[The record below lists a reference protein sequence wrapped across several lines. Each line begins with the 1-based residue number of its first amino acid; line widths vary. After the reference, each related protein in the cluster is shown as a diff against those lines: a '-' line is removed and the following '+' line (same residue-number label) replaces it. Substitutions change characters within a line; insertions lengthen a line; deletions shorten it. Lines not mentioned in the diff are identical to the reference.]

1 MLGHF
6 MAGNLIGHQCKSKNL
21 EPTKKGCSGK
31 QILRYWA
38 FGSLLLGV
46 TLGSGCTHPSQYW
59 RQKMKV
65 GPDYLRPDAKTSEDW
80 IDTKNPRVKAS
91 ISPDLRWWEQF
102 NDPTLNGLIETAYRE
117 NFQLKDSGYR
127 VLAARA
133 NYNIKVGQFL
143 PQSQTLL
150 TGYDRVKYSSNLDF
164 TQRLPENNF
173 SLWSTGFNLTWELD
187 AWGKLRRNIESSQ
200 GSYQASVEEYDGIL
214 VSVVADL
221 ANYYVDYRVAQ
232 TQVESLR
239 KFVVLMQG
247 SLDIAEDRFKGGATT
262 EVDVEQAKLNLA
274 QTQAQIPPNE
284 KRVRHA
290 ANAMCVLLGIST
302 EDLTAKLGKKP
313 IPPAPVEAKTGIP
326 ADLLRRRPDVRQAE
340 RNLAAQCAQI
350 GVAEAELYPSFV
362 INGYLGLYSSDISQ
376 LFSPGSMFGKIG
388 PVADWKI
395 LNYGRLVNNI
405 RMQDA
410 KFQSLG
416 AAYQQTVLNAGRE
429 TENGLIEYIKMDE
442 AAKFQ
447 AKAVQAAVK
456 SVDLAKLQYFEGTVD
471 FNRVYLLERQL
482 VQEQI
487 KLNDNLGSVSMGIIN
502 TYRSLGGGWEMR
514 LEEPAL
520 SEMETRPSPRTEGVT
535 PNAYE
540 TKPRPAGFGY
550 WRELLKN
557 KKVP

>member
-1 MLGHF
+1 MLGSF
-6 MAGNLIGHQCKSKNL
+6 LGHRYKSNIL
-21 EPTKKGCSGK
+21 ELTQKRCSGK
-31 QILRYWA
+31 KILRFWA
-38 FGSLLLGV
+38 FGSLILGV
-46 TLGSGCTHPSQYW
+46 TMGTGCTHPSQYW

-80 IDTKNPRVKAS
+80 IDTKNPKVKAS

-102 NDPTLNGLIETAYRE
+102 NDPILNDLIETAYRE
-117 NFQLKDSGYR
+117 NFQLKDSGFK

-150 TGYDRVKYSSNLDF
+150 TGYDRVNYSSNLDF
-164 TQRLPENNF
+164 TQLLPEESF
-173 SLWSTGFNLTWELD
+173 SIWSTGFNLTWELD
-187 AWGKLRRNIESSQ
+187 VWGKLRRNIESSQ

-214 VSVVADL
+214 VSLVADM
-221 ANYYVDYRVAQ
+221 ANYYVDYRIAQ

-247 SLDIAEDRFKGGATT
+247 SLEIAEERFKGGATT
-262 EVDVEQAKLNLA
+262 EVDVEQAKLNLF
-274 QTQAQIPPNE
+274 QTQAEIPPNE
-284 KRVRHA
+284 KRARQA
-290 ANAMCVLLGIST
+290 ANAMCVLLGISS
-302 EDLTAKLGKKP
+302 EDLAARLGKKP

-326 ADLLRRRPDVRQAE
+326 ADLLRRRPDVRHAE
-340 RNLAAQCAQI
+340 RSLAAQCAQI

-362 INGYLGLYSSDISQ
+362 INGYLGLVSSDLDQ
-376 LFSPGSMFGKIG
+376 LFSPGSMLGRIG
-388 PVADWKI
+388 PAADWKI
-395 LNYGRLVNNI
+395 LNYGRLLNNI

-410 KFQSLG
+410 KFQALG

-429 TENGLIEYIKMDE
+429 AENGLIEYIKMDE
-442 AAKFQ
+442 TAKFQ

-487 KLNDNLGSVSMGIIN
+487 KLNNNLGDVSKGLIY
-502 TYRSLGGGWEMR
+502 TYRALGGGWEMR

-520 SEMETRPSPRTEGVT
+520 SEMESRPSPRTEGVT
-535 PNAYE
+535 SNAYE
-540 TKPRPAGFGY
+540 TKPRPSGFGY

>member
-1 MLGHF
+1 MLG
-6 MAGNLIGHQCKSKNL
+6 NYSDCCLKSKVM
-21 EPTKKGCSGK
+21 EPAKMGGGRKR
-31 QILRYWA
+31 ILRYWA
-38 FGSLLLGV
+38 FGSLFLGV
-46 TLGSGCTHPSQYW
+46 TLCSGCTHPSQYW

-65 GPDYLRPDAKTSEDW
+65 GPDYLRPDAQTSEDW
-80 IDTKNPRVKAS
+80 LDTKNPKVKAS

-102 NDPTLNGLIETAYRE
+102 NDPVLNDLIETAYRE
-117 NFQLKDSGYR
+117 NFLLKDSGFR

-143 PQSQTLL
+143 PQSQNSL
-150 TGYDRVKYSSNLDF
+150 TGYDRLNYSTNLGF
-164 TQRLPENNF
+164 TSFLPEHSF
-173 SLWSTGFNLTWELD
+173 SIWSTGFNLSWELD

-200 GSYQASVEEYDGIL
+200 GTYQASVEEYDGIL
-214 VSVVADL
+214 VSLVADM

-232 TQVESLR
+232 SQVESLR

-247 SLDIAEDRFKGGATT
+247 SLGIAEDRFKGGAAT
-262 EVDVEQAKLNLA
+262 ELDVGQATLNLA

-284 KRVRHA
+284 KRARQA

-302 EDLTAKLGKKP
+302 EDLTARLGKKP
-313 IPPAPVEAKTGIP
+313 IPPAPAEAKTGIP
-326 ADLLRRRPDVRQAE
+326 ADLLRRRPDVRKAE

-350 GVAEAELYPSFV
+350 GIAEADLYPSLV
-362 INGYLGLYSSDISQ
+362 INGYLGLASSDINQ
-376 LFSPGSMFGKIG
+376 LFSPGSMMGTIG
-388 PVADWKI
+388 PAADWKI
-395 LNYGRLVNNI
+395 LNYGRLLNNI

-410 KFQSLG
+410 KFQALG
-416 AAYQQTVLNAGRE
+416 AAYQQTVLNAGKE

-442 AAKFQ
+442 SAKFQ
-447 AKAVQAAVK
+447 EKAVQAATK
-456 SVDLAKLQYFEGTVD
+456 SVTLAKQQYFEGTVD

-487 KLNDNLGSVSMGIIN
+487 KLNDNLGSVSLGLIH
-502 TYRSLGGGWEMR
+502 TYRALGGGWEMR

-520 SEMETRPSPRTEGVT
+520 GEMENRPSPRTEGVT

-540 TKPRPAGFGY
+540 TKPRPSGFGY